1 MMNLRQQAQILKD
14 NDALEAILNDVEIE
28 YTAQFR
34 SCHPDKL
41 IELQRNLQAV
51 EVLRSTIQSKLMTYL
66 ETA

>member
-1 MMNLRQQAQILKD
+1 MMSLRQQAQILKD

-34 SCHPDKL
+34 SCPPDKL

-51 EVLRSTIQSKLMTYL
+51 EVLRSAIQSKLMTYL